1 MLAEILKGIPVV
13 LGSQSPRR
21 RDLLAKMGVEF
32 EVIVK
37 ETDESFDASQ
47 SPIEIVKHIA
57 VQKMK
62 GFDGSTFQD
71 TLVITADTVVVEAD
85 RILGK
90 PRDEADAWAMLR
102 ALQGGI
108 HTVLTAVAIRYQG
121 EVRVF
126 VEETQVTF
134 YPLSDEEI
142 QFYIARHRP
151 FDKAGAYGIQEWI
164 GFIGIKSIV
173 GSYENVVGLPTAH
186 LYQELKKMPL

>member
-47 SPIEIVKHIA
+47 SPKEIVKHIA
-57 VQKMK
+57 AQKME
-62 GFDGSTFQD
+62 GFASSAFQD

-90 PRDEADAWAMLR
+90 PRDEADALAMLR
-102 ALQGGI
+102 SLQGGN

-121 EVRVF
+121 DLRVF
-126 VEETQVTF
+126 VEETQVNF
-134 YPLSDEEI
+134 YPLSDAEI
-142 QFYIARHRP
+142 QFYIAQNRP

-186 LYQELKKMPL
+186 LYQELKKII